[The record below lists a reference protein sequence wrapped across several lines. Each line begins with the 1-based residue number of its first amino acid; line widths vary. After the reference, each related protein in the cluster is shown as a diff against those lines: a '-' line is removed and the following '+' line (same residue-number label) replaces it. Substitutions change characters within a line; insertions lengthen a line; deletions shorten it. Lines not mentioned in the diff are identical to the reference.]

1 MTGWRV
7 TFGALYAGVGAVLV
21 VNVLPALVNILGIGL
36 KWDDRILG
44 LLASADVAGIT
55 LGSLLGV
62 PVVRRFDLRTVVLLG
77 VVALVAAD
85 LACAMSS
92 AVALI
97 VSYRFIG
104 GAASGLILAACY
116 AIYSHSHAQRNFG
129 AFQAGQM
136 ISGFVGVTAL
146 PILAASFSWRS
157 AFYSLACLTALAIPL
172 STCLPSCPYIKTAP
186 VHENGN
192 SSSGGIAVWVAVGGM
207 VVYIVGQGAVWTFMA
222 RIGANSGLSAHNVD
236 VALSACTL
244 GGLVGSIV
252 TMFPSKRLGTVLPLT
267 VFALLSVGALCV
279 VRSSNAAVFI
289 AALSAFMFAWPAFA
303 ALQFAAIAA
312 ADTVGT
318 ATISMSAANYAGF
331 AIGPYLGGQLV
342 VHYGFGTLQYLGIG
356 GVLLALISLL
366 PLRIG
371 RDARASGHHPQ
382 LRSST

>member
-1 MTGWRV
+1 M
-7 TFGALYAGVGAVLV
+7 
-21 VNVLPALVNILGIGL
+21 
-36 KWDDRILG
+36 
-44 LLASADVAGIT
+44 
-55 LGSLLGV
+55 
-62 PVVRRFDLRTVVLLG
+62 
-77 VVALVAAD
+77 
-85 LACAMSS
+85 
-92 AVALI
+92 
-97 VSYRFIG
+97 
-104 GAASGLILAACY
+104 
-116 AIYSHSHAQRNFG
+116 
-129 AFQAGQM
+129 
-136 ISGFVGVTAL
+136 
-146 PILAASFSWRS
+146 
-157 AFYSLACLTALAIPL
+157 
-172 STCLPSCPYIKTAP
+172 
-186 VHENGN
+186 
-192 SSSGGIAVWVAVGGM
+192 WVAVGGM

-371 RDARASGHHPQ
+371 QMPARPAIILTFGARRNESYRWLCMRRSPFHV
-382 LRSST
+382 LRGSCRRRLLPLSPLPEDERRPGARLGVLPDRGV